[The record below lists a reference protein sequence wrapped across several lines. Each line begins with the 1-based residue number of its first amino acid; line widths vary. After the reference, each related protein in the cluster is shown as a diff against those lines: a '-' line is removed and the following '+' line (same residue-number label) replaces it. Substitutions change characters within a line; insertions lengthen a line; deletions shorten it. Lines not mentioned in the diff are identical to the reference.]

1 MTDRSGFDDRRLEL
15 EQLLIDLHMNR
26 IGDED
31 RMALES
37 MIENDPELGALSD
50 RVGSLKPGADGNL
63 VLYSGDPL
71 SITSFVEHVVIEGR
85 DVYDRSKDVRSRL
98 LLEGVQPDN
107 TAAEP
112 ENGEVRR

>member
-1 MTDRSGFDDRRLEL
+1 M
-15 EQLLIDLHMNR
+15 
-26 IGDED
+26 
-31 RMALES
+31 
-37 MIENDPELGALSD
+37 
-50 RVGSLKPGADGNL
+50 GSLKPGADGNL

-85 DVYDRSKDVRSRL
+85 HVYDRSKDVRSRL